1 MKCIHLIVSGRVQGV
16 FFRANTSKKAN
27 ELGLKGYVK
36 NMPDGNV
43 EVVAQGSEEKLDE
56 FIDFLRTGPGIA
68 KVTDIRM
75 THKQTENFNSFD
87 IRHGTWHQ

>member
-1 MKCIHLIVSGRVQGV
+1 